1 MDAAT
6 AFIIAY
12 PGFMLGYPFLQ
23 LWTLIRCRKWWRTA
37 SVICMVFALPLYI
50 WAWVDRNN
58 PNQGASLMMLLFAF
72 LGSFPMLFLMIT
84 AVGFEFTARRNRLPA
99 SETVDGDLLASQDGS

>member
-1 MDAAT
+1 
-6 AFIIAY
+6 
-12 PGFMLGYPFLQ
+12 
-23 LWTLIRCRKWWRTA
+23 
-37 SVICMVFALPLYI
+37 
-50 WAWVDRNN
+50 
-58 PNQGASLMMLLFAF
+58 MMLLFAF